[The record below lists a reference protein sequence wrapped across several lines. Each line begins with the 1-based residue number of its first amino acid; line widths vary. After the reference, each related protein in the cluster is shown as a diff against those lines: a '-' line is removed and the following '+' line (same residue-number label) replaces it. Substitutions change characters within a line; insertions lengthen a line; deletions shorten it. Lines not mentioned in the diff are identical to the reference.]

1 MSPTQSIVVIIT
13 ILIIIIVIAFM
24 LIVNRRQLH
33 EIIGLDDL
41 IAKIDRMNL
50 DADIVNLD
58 KMDLAGESLTTF
70 NTWRKSYE
78 QTANKRIPQVQELLD
93 QAAGQNTSYHLIRAH
108 KNIKQAQAIM
118 QSTFEDAKNTN
129 DVFTELL
136 ESNRENQ
143 MQYED
148 LNKKYQKMRKQVL
161 AGSFEYGSAL
171 DKLEDELTN
180 VESDF
185 AEAKSLTAQGDQVE
199 AKRVLSKIRAAIIS
213 IDNVLPKIRADRR
226 ELDTIFQNQLKELT
240 EVYKKMKASRFC
252 INQVD
257 VLAEIKKNYEL
268 VDNAGQLLTHLK
280 IEDLDQQIKS
290 IKSNIAALYQ
300 LLENEYKAR
309 PFVEDNQ
316 DKIQRLLS
324 HQQVEAKDLIQK
336 LRHIDE
342 SYELTHNE
350 LEASRKLELEVN
362 DMNRQYTVDTQ
373 NLADGKGVYS
383 EIKASWLHI
392 LERLRVISS
401 KQKAMAQDVDGLYD
415 AENVAIDSINRYKQE
430 VSLVYRRLERKELP
444 GMPDTF
450 VQMYTLVVN
459 EIGHVAKELNQV
471 RINMEKI
478 SNELINISDDVE
490 RLKREADDIV
500 NSASLVELTMQYS
513 NKYATNNAVRVAQ
526 KTALQLYSQEYNYKE
541 ALDTIATAIERVEP
555 GSYQRLENL
564 YYSEKTNS

>member
-24 LIVNRRQLH
+24 LVVNRRQLH
-33 EIIGLDDL
+33 EIIELDDL

-148 LNKKYQKMRKQVL
+148 LNKKYQEMRKQVL

-280 IEDLDQQIKS
+280 IEELDQQIKS
-290 IKSNIAALYQ
+290 IKSNISDLYQ

>member
-24 LIVNRRQLH
+24 LIMNRRQLH

-143 MQYED
+143 MQYDD

-185 AEAKSLTAQGDQVE
+185 EEAKSLTAQGDQVE

-280 IEDLDQQIKS
+280 IEELDQQIKS

>member
-24 LIVNRRQLH
+24 LIMNRRQLH

-143 MQYED
+143 MQYDD

-185 AEAKSLTAQGDQVE
+185 EEAKSLTAQGDQVE

-213 IDNVLPKIRADRR
+213 IDNILPKIRADRR

-280 IEDLDQQIKS
+280 IEELDQQIKS

>member
-24 LIVNRRQLH
+24 LIMNRRQLH

-143 MQYED
+143 MQYDD

-185 AEAKSLTAQGDQVE
+185 EEAKSLTAQGDQVE

-280 IEDLDQQIKS
+280 IEELDQQIKS

-392 LERLRVISS
+392 LERLRIISS

>member
-280 IEDLDQQIKS
+280 IEELDQQIKS

-415 AENVAIDSINRYKQE
+415 AENIAIDSINRYKQE

>member
-24 LIVNRRQLH
+24 LIMNRRQLH

-143 MQYED
+143 MQYDD

-185 AEAKSLTAQGDQVE
+185 EEAKSLTAQGDQVE

-280 IEDLDQQIKS
+280 IEELDQQIKS

-316 DKIQRLLS
+316 DKIQLLLS